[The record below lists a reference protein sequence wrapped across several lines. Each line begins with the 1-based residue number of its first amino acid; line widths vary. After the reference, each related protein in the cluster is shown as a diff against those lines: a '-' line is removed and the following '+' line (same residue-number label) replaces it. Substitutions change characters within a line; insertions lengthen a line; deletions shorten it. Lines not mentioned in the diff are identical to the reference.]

1 MELAIYSSPCAA
13 DISVCA
19 TVLFVVLL
27 PFVLKM
33 YASRQSAA
41 AAVSRV
47 VEPCKLDNEILR
59 HLNENPASTAKIL
72 TRLIGGSVTKHDI
85 NSRLYTLLSQHKVRR
100 DTTINNA
107 WCLA

>member
-1 MELAIYSSPCAA
+1 MELAIYSSPRTV
-13 DISVCA
+13 DISVCT
-19 TVLFVVLL
+19 TVLFAVLL

-33 YASRQSAA
+33 YASRQAA
-41 AAVSRV
+41 AAAPRV
-47 VEPCKLDNEILR
+47 VESCLLDNEILR

-72 TRLIGGSVTKHDI
+72 TRLIGGSVTKRDI

-100 DTTINNA
+100 DTAVDNA

>member
-1 MELAIYSSPCAA
+1 MELAIYSSPQTV
-13 DISVCA
+13 DISIYT

-33 YASRQSAA
+33 YASRQAASA
-41 AAVSRV
+41 VPSV
-47 VEPCKLDNEILR
+47 VDPCLLDNEILR
-59 HLNENPASTAKIL
+59 HLNENPAATAKIL

-85 NSRLYTLLSQHKVRR
+85 NSRLYTMLSQHKVRR
-100 DTTINNA
+100 NTAVDNA